1 MTRRVYLT
9 GGALHCAAGEDLDRV
24 ANACMSAP
32 PLPPRRTLDTQLGV
46 INLPYFEFAEAQP
59 VMTRLV
65 ALVQNVLDRAALPA
79 AARTR
84 IGVFVGTSSGLI
96 QEYERAYAEEIAR
109 GDGALALRHPYTG
122 EIAEQLAAR
131 IGSVGPRHTFT
142 TACSAGANALLYA
155 SWMIRERQ
163 IDHALVIGAEFG
175 NRISLLGFHGLALI
189 APERCRP
196 FDLQRAGVVLGEG
209 AAVALLGHERG
220 DATWE
225 MLGGG
230 TLCDTSHPTSP
241 AAGMIAQT
249 LRQALADARL
259 APADI
264 RAIKAHGTGTP
275 ANDLA
280 EGQGICEMFGA
291 RPPPVTSIKPVF
303 GHTLGACGVVET
315 LAFTRCLE
323 RGWMP
328 ATPACI
334 EPDPEIPLTPLRE
347 NQRTDAG
354 AVLCNYFGFGGNNCC
369 LVLAPC

>member
-24 ANACMSAP
+24 ANACLSAP
-32 PLPPRRTLDTQLGV
+32 PLPPRRELDTQLGR
-46 INLPYFEFAEAQP
+46 ISLPYFAFAEPQP
-59 VMTRLV
+59 VMTRLI
-65 ALVQNVLDRAALPA
+65 ALVEGVLERAALPA
-79 AARTR
+79 AARMRT
-84 IGVFVGTSSGLI
+84 GVFVGTSSGLI
-96 QEYERAYAEEIAR
+96 QQYERDYAEELAR
-109 GDGALALRHPYTG
+109 GERALALRHPYSG
-122 EIAEQLAAR
+122 EIAEQLAAHFALR
-131 IGSVGPRHTFT
+131 GPRHTFT

-155 SWMIRERQ
+155 SWMIRENLL
-163 IDHALVIGAEFG
+163 DHALVIGAEFG

-196 FDLQRAGVVLGEG
+196 FDVQRAGVVLGEG

-220 DATWE
+220 DAPWE

-249 LRQALADARL
+249 LRQALADAQL
-259 APADI
+259 GPSDI
-264 RAIKAHGTGTP
+264 TAIKAHGTGTP

-280 EGQGICEMFGA
+280 EGQGIVELFGA
-291 RPPPVTSIKPVF
+291 RLPPVTSIKPVF

-323 RGWMP
+323 RGSIP
-328 ATPACI
+328 ATQACV
-334 EPDPEIPLTPLRE
+334 EPDTEIGLRPVLE
-347 NQRTDAG
+347 PTRFASG

-369 LVLAPC
+369 LVLRPC